1 MSYTNQLS
9 LVLAIKVQ
17 VFFSFETHTISWEH
31 INYTWNKFPTR
42 IRPAPLFT
50 WEDVNCSFVYTRGW
64 QPIDISILRS
74 IQSLNSIYLYLLSSA
89 STSSRSLC
97 CLTLL
102 STRFASILYIL
113 ADPRTSPLCLPNV
126 SCWKAFKC
134 VLGKEWALNEHQQ
147 LSDSDPHLR
156 YVSRHCAALDNRLA
170 NIGVTAGISR
180 ARNTLG
186 DKKLSTKDSLLS
198 IFCRAH
204 CQVLRNTRQN
214 KNWEKSEK
222 TPNNFF

>member
-1 MSYTNQLS
+1 VSYTNQLS

-17 VFFSFETHTISWEH
+17 VFFSFETHTISWKH

-113 ADPRTSPLCLPNV
+113 ADPRTSPLCV
-126 SCWKAFKC
+126 SPTCHA
-134 VLGKEWALNEHQQ
+134 GKHSSVFWAKNEHWM
-147 LSDSDPHLR
+147 
-156 YVSRHCAALDNRLA
+156 
-170 NIGVTAGISR
+170 
-180 ARNTLG
+180 
-186 DKKLSTKDSLLS
+186 S
-198 IFCRAH
+198 I
-204 CQVLRNTRQN
+204 
-214 KNWEKSEK
+214 
-222 TPNNFF
+222 NNFLIRTHTFATYLGTVRPWTIV